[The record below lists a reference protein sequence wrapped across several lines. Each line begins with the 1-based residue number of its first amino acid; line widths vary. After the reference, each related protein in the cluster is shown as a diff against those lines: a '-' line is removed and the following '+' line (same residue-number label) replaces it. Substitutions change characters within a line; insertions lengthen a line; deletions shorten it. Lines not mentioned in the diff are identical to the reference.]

1 MIKIREHSF
10 TLIEVLVVIVI
21 IGILVALA
29 LSSFG
34 GTRERALD
42 KEAKANLRL
51 IQAAEKIYRL
61 EMAYYFPPGTSTS
74 DVSAI
79 NANLKL
85 RLPAP
90 PKTISWNY
98 NVDASSEE
106 IKATRNKSGG
116 RDFTINFST
125 DTITCTPNS
134 DTCP

>member
-1 MIKIREHSF
+1 M
-10 TLIEVLVVIVI
+10 VVIVI

-34 GTRERALD
+34 TTREHALD

-51 IQAAEKIYRL
+51 IQAAEKIYRM
-61 EMAYYFPPGTSTS
+61 EMNYYFPPGTNTS
-74 DVSAI
+74 DPSVI
-79 NANLKL
+79 NEGLKL
-85 RLPAP
+85 RLPIP

-98 NVDASSEE
+98 NVDAANQR

-116 RDFTINFST
+116 RDFNMDFTG

-134 DTCP
+134 DTCF

>member
-1 MIKIREHSF
+1 VVKKKGF
-10 TLIEVLVVIVI
+10 TLVEILVVLVV

-34 GTRERALD
+34 VTKERAMD

-51 IQAAEKIYRL
+51 VQAAEKIYKL
-61 EMAYYFPPGTSTS
+61 EMAHYFPPGTSTS
-74 DVSAI
+74 DVSLI
-79 NANLKL
+79 NSNLKL

-98 NVDASSEE
+98 NVDASSQQ
-106 IKATRNKSGG
+106 IKATRNKTGG
-116 RDFTINFST
+116 RYFSINFTT

>member
-1 MIKIREHSF
+1 MLKNKGF
-10 TLIEVLVVIVI
+10 TLVEILVVIVI

-34 GTRERALD
+34 VTKERAMD

-51 IQAAEKIYRL
+51 IQAAEKIYKL
-61 EMAYYFPPGTSTS
+61 EMAYYYPPGTSTS
-74 DVSAI
+74 DVGSI

-98 NVDASSEE
+98 NVDAAGEQ
-106 IKATRNKSGG
+106 IKATRNKTGG
-116 RDFTINFST
+116 RDFTISFTT

>member
-1 MIKIREHSF
+1 MLKKKSF

-29 LSSFG
+29 LPGFG
-34 GTRERALD
+34 VTKERTLD

-51 IQAAEKIYRL
+51 IQAAQKIYRM
-61 EMAYYFPPGTSTS
+61 EMGFYFPPATSSS
-74 DVSAI
+74 DISLI
-79 NANLKL
+79 NANLKV

-98 NVDASSEE
+98 NVDTVAQQVR
-106 IKATRNKSGG
+106 ATRNKTGG
-116 RDFTINFST
+116 RYFTIPFTS